1 MKNYIF
7 GTGYHG
13 RQIFR
18 KLYDKKKIIGFFD
31 NNKRLETKK
40 LFGKKIYH
48 INKIYKIK
56 FDKIYIGGVYA
67 NEIKN
72 QLINILKINENKIIQ
87 LSRDEIKLKKISNFK
102 RR

>member
-1 MKNYIF
+1 MGDKFLGNY
-7 GTGYHG
+7 T
-13 RQIFR
+13 RE
-18 KLYDKKKIIGFFD
+18 KKFIGFFD

-40 LFGKKIYH
+40 LFGKKIYY

-87 LSRDEIKLKKISNFK
+87 LGRDEIKLKKKISNFK

>member
-18 KLYDKKKIIGFFD
+18 KLYDKKKFIGFFD
-31 NNKRLETKK
+31 NNKKLETKK
-40 LFGKKIYH
+40 LFGKKIYY
-48 INKIYKIK
+48 INKISKIK
-56 FDKIYIGGVYA
+56 FDKIYISGGYT

-72 QLINILKINENKIIQ
+72 QLIY
-87 LSRDEIKLKKISNFK
+87 
-102 RR
+102 